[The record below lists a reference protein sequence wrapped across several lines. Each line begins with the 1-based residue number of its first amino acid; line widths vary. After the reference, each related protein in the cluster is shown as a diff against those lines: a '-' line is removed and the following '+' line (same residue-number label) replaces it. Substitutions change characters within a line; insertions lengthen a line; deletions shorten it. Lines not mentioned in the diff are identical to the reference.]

1 MERPKYKLL
10 VKQYKAEGKEK
21 VKKFKADKKHRRD
34 LPKEEK
40 AASKQDNKN
49 EIKRWKQDIKSTP
62 DKKERKAKKKGY
74 KKFKK
79 IKRRPYIVGAVAAIV
94 LLISG
99 TFFSWYSSATAPMT
113 EEQESAADYSREI
126 AENVMAESIVLLENE
141 NALLPLE
148 NDKKINVFGSGAA
161 KPIFGGGGAGAID
174 SSTVDDLFTAF
185 DQEGIAYNET
195 LFKLYSNSAYE
206 DEASTEEFTKPD
218 KSMLGTLLPN
228 ALSFFPSSTDEMP
241 VSELSD
247 EVMEEALNF
256 SDTALYVI
264 SRTGSEA
271 IDLTVDKV
279 RLTEDEKATIE
290 LLNENFEHIILMA
303 NTVNAFELGFIEDY
317 ENIESVLWIGA
328 PGKYGTHAIARTL
341 TGENSPSGRLVDTY
355 AYNVESNPAVLNTGD
370 FQYVNENGEPASR
383 YFTNNL
389 EGIYV
394 GYRYY
399 ETFLSEEEY
408 EETVQFPF
416 GYGLSYTTFDWEVVS
431 NDFNEEEMSVDVEVT
446 NTGDSKAKEVVQV
459 YFTAPYTEGGIEKS
473 SIELAGYAKTSELEP
488 GQSETVTVNFAT
500 RDMSS
505 YDQMEAQAWVLEE
518 GNYQVKVARNIRE
531 IEEELAFEVE
541 ETIVYDVDETT
552 GVEIANRFDGA
563 DGRLEYLSRANPEET
578 FPTEPSGDDFLIP
591 DAVVETAEYEHVPST
606 QKMPATDADNG
617 IMLEDLKGL
626 DYSDPLWHEFLDQL
640 TAEEMIQLA
649 GDGGYWTTPI
659 KRIGVPATSIY
670 DGPASIRNFF
680 EAWSSV
686 AFPVGVNA
694 ASTFNDELI
703 EEMGVAMGQEAVA
716 YDVDAVYAPSMNMHR
731 SPLGGRNFEYY
742 SEDPYISG
750 KMAAAYTR
758 GLQSTGTVA
767 VFKHFAANDQETNRA
782 NNGLYVWATE
792 QSLREIYLEPFE
804 ITVKEGDPHGAMS
817 AFNRIGTTWAG
828 GSYALLTEI
837 LREEWGFEGFVI
849 TDAGIGPQG
858 NHFNALQAVEAGND
872 LMLAGPFNFP
882 MQNKYEKE
890 LASYMEQD
898 RAGTTIALR
907 NAAHNIFYYILQTNK
922 VE

>member
-1 MERPKYKLL
+1 MERPQYKLL
-10 VKQYKAEGKEK
+10 VKKYKLEAKEK
-21 VKKFKADKKHRRD
+21 VKKLKEDKKNRKD
-34 LPKEEK
+34 LPKEER
-40 AASKQDNKN
+40 AASKQENKN
-49 EIKRWKQDIKSTP
+49 EIKLWKEDIKSTS
-62 DKKERKAKKKGY
+62 DKKEKKAKKKGY

-79 IKRRPYIVGAVAAIV
+79 IKRRPYVLGVVGAII

-99 TFFSWYSSATAPMT
+99 SFFSWYSSATAPMT
-113 EEQESAADYSREI
+113 GEQEDAAVYSREI
-126 AENVMAESIVLLENE
+126 AEKVMAESIVLLRNE

-148 NDKKINVFGSGAA
+148 NNKKINVFGSGAA
-161 KPIFGGGGAGAID
+161 KPVFGGGGAGAID

-185 DQEGIAYNET
+185 DQEGISYNKT
-195 LFKLYSNSAYE
+195 LFDLYSNYAYE
-206 DEASTEEFTKPD
+206 EVVSMEEFTKPD

-228 ALSFFPSSTDEMP
+228 ALSFFPSSTTEMP
-241 VSELSD
+241 PSELSD
-247 EVMEEALNF
+247 KVMEEATGF

-271 IDLTVDKV
+271 IDLSVDTV

-290 LLNENFEHIILMA
+290 LLNENFDHIILMA

-317 ENIESVLWIGA
+317 KNIESVLWVGA
-328 PGKYGTHAIARTL
+328 PGKFGTHAIARTL
-341 TGENSPSGRLVDTY
+341 TGENSPSGKLVDTY
-355 AYNVESNPAVLNTGD
+355 AYNVESNPAVLNTGN
-370 FQYVNENGEPASR
+370 FQYVDENGEPASR

-408 EETVQFPF
+408 KETVQFPF

-431 NDFNEEEMSVDVEVT
+431 TDFNEDEMSIEVEVT
-446 NTGDSKAKEVVQV
+446 NTGESKSKDVVQV

-473 SIELAGYAKTSELEP
+473 SIELAGYAKTDELEP
-488 GQSETVTVNFAT
+488 GQSETVTVGFAT

-505 YDQMEAQAWVLEE
+505 YDQLQAQSWVLEE
-518 GNYQVKVARNIRE
+518 GEYQIKVARNIRE
-531 IEEELAFEVE
+531 IEEEIAFEVE
-541 ETIVYDVDETT
+541 ETILYDADETT
-552 GVEIANRFDGA
+552 GVEIANRFEGA
-563 DGRLEYLSRANPEET
+563 DGGHDYLSRANPEGT
-578 FPTEPSGDDFLIP
+578 FPAAPSGDDFLIP
-591 DAVVETAEYEHVPST
+591 DAVVETAEYEHMPST
-606 QKMPATDADNG
+606 QEMPVTDADNG
-617 IMLEDLKGL
+617 VMLEDLKGL
-626 DYSDPLWHEFLDQL
+626 DYADPLWDEFLDQL
-640 TAEEMIQLA
+640 TVEEMIQLA

-659 KRIGVPATSIY
+659 ERLGVPKTSMY
-670 DGPASIRNFF
+670 DGPASIRAFF
-680 EAWSSV
+680 EAWSSI
-686 AFPVGVNA
+686 AFPVAVNA
-694 ASTFNDELI
+694 ASTFNDALI
-703 EEMGVAMGQEAVA
+703 EEMGVAMGREAVE

-804 ITVKEGDPHGAMS
+804 IAVKEGEPHGAMS

-849 TDAGIGPQG
+849 SDAGIGPQG
-858 NHFNALQAVEAGND
+858 NHFNALQAVQAGND
-872 LMLAGPFNFP
+872 LMLAGPFNLP
-882 MQNKYEKE
+882 TQNKYEKQ

-898 RAGTTIALR
+898 EAGTTIALR
-907 NAAHNIFYYILQTNK
+907 NAAHNICYYILQTNK
-922 VE
+922 VK